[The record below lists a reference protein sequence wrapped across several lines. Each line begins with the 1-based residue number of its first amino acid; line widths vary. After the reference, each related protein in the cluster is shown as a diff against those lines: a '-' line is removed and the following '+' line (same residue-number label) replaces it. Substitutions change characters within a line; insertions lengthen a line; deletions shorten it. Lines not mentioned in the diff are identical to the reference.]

1 MFIYHFNRMIRNRVL
16 WLIFAIVVGAT
27 FLALPS
33 CFTGDPSGREYAG
46 TLGKEKIPQS
56 EYTVAS
62 MFVDRFM
69 RLGDLPPAATETQIW
84 AHIAAVHTAN
94 KMGITVT
101 PEELRSILRSEQ
113 AFQTGGQFDRDL
125 YNRLIEQNLGITA
138 ASYERLLADQIVLG
152 KLMAAVGSGYAASPM
167 EIDDEIAAR
176 TDAITFQSATVSNA
190 FATAEITLSDD
201 DVRAYYEEHVADYA
215 LPDRVA
221 VRYATIP
228 VTNYIGGIVIEEADI
243 DDYYESNPSLYSR
256 QGTNGVETIPLD
268 EVRDSIYRELAMQEA
283 ALVAVTN
290 LNGFIDSLATNDLET
305 FTWRCK
311 ARGMKTLD
319 TGLFPIDASFIPGVE
334 REAVNEFRETAHDLD
349 ATRDEGRYGVASGK
363 EFVYLIRATTN
374 DYAHTQAFEE
384 VKDGIRPLAVAA
396 ERQKKFH
403 AFADEKAAAL
413 KAAIAEGKSFADAAA
428 AQSLGVSTSITFTVE
443 GLGPSSFDNARAIV
457 PEVARLKAGS
467 VSKPIDIYNG
477 ALLAYVS
484 ERKAGDATAAKMQ
497 REQIRP
503 MLSAQAGAAA
513 FSDWLIWNLERTGF
527 TSSRMASFAAAA
539 AETAEDD
546 E

>member
-27 FLALPS
+27 FLAVPS
-33 CFTGDPSGREYAG
+33 CFTGDPREYAG
-46 TLGKEKIPQS
+46 TLGKEKVSQS
-56 EYTVAS
+56 EYSVAS

-84 AHIAAVHTAN
+84 AHIAAIHTAN
-94 KMGITVT
+94 KMGISVT
-101 PEELRSILRSEQ
+101 PEELRSILRAEP
-113 AFQTGGQFDRDL
+113 AFQTGGQFDMDR
-125 YNRLIEQNLGITA
+125 YKRLIEQNLGITVV
-138 ASYERLLADQIVLG
+138 SYERLLTDQIIIG
-152 KLMAAVGSGYAASPM
+152 KLMAAVGAGYAASPM
-167 EIDDEIAAR
+167 EIDDMIAAR
-176 TDAITFQSATVSNA
+176 ADTITFQCATISNA
-190 FATAEITLSDD
+190 FATAEINLTDD
-201 DVRAYYEEHVADYA
+201 KVLAYYEENVGDYA

-228 VTNYIGGIVIEEADI
+228 VTNYMGGITIDESDI

-268 EVRDSIYRELAMQEA
+268 EVRDSIYRELATQEA
-283 ALVAVTN
+283 VLAAITN

-311 ARGMKTLD
+311 ARGMKTSD
-319 TGLFPIDASFIPGVE
+319 TGLFALEDAFIPGVE
-334 REAVNEFRETAHDLD
+334 REALSEFRETALDLD
-349 ATRDEGRYGVASGK
+349 ATRADTRYGVASGK

-374 DYAHTQAFEE
+374 DYAHIQPFEE
-384 VKDGIRPLAVAA
+384 VKDAIRPLAIAA
-396 ERQKKFH
+396 ERQKQFH
-403 AFADEKAAAL
+403 EFADKKAADI
-413 KAAIAEGKSFADAAA
+413 KTAIAEGKAFADAAA

-443 GLGPSSFDNARAIV
+443 GLGPSPFDNARAIV
-457 PEVARLKAGS
+457 PEVSHLKAGDI
-467 VSKPIDIYNG
+467 SKPIDIYNG

-497 REQIRP
+497 REQLRP
-503 MLSAQAGAAA
+503 MLSAQTGAAA
-513 FSDWLIWNLERTGF
+513 FSDWLIWNLEHTGF
-527 TSSRMASFAAAA
+527 TSIRAASFAAAD
-539 AETAEDD
+539 EEAEDD